1 MISMGYIIEE
11 PFTFYDDLSRM
22 RQRGT
27 KVSLF
32 EKLFGVKDHEGK
44 RIVPG
49 EVKDLYRKTIAIA
62 WPSTVEGALLS
73 IIGSVDTMMVGTL
86 GAAAIAAVGLT
97 SQPRM
102 IMLVLAQALC
112 VGTTALC
119 ARRKGAHDQRGAN
132 PCLNQS
138 LTIISV
144 IGVLMTLIGYFGAE
158 WLMKLGGANED
169 TMALSVTYFRVIS
182 LAFLP
187 QCWQLCICAAMRAIG
202 KTRVTMTTNITANLI
217 NVCLN
222 YVLINGK
229 LGFPALGVKGAAI
242 ATACGTIAASA
253 ICVATVLRKG
263 GYYHLDRPRFDR
275 TTVDGLTK
283 VGSSSMVESVCL
295 RLGFLLLARLIA
307 GIGTNAF
314 AAYQIVCQ
322 VTGLSF
328 TLGDGVATGG
338 TSLVG
343 QSLGAK
349 RKDLAYAHSQ
359 VAYRM
364 GIVVSLGLMLVILIF
379 GRYIAQLF
387 TTDEAIIHGVTISLY
402 VVIFSMIP
410 QNGRVISSGA
420 LRGAGDVKFVA
431 ACALLSVAILR
442 PVLTYLFCY
451 PVANLFPGSQI
462 AVIGPWIAFLLDA
475 VIRDRL
481 LMRRLKQGKWLDI
494 KLS

>member
-1 MISMGYIIEE
+1 M
-11 PFTFYDDLSRM
+11 T
-22 RQRGT
+22 
-27 KVSLF
+27 LF
-32 EKLFGVKDHEGK
+32 ERLFGVKDHEGN
-44 RIVPG
+44 RIDAAQLK
-49 EVKDLYRKTIAIA
+49 ELYRKTIAIA

-73 IIGSVDTMMVGTL
+73 IISSVDTMMVGTL

-119 ARRKGAHDQRGAN
+119 ARRKGAHDQAGAN
-132 PCLNQS
+132 SCLNQS
-138 LTIISV
+138 LMIISV

-169 TMALSVTYFRVIS
+169 TMALSVSYFRVIS

-202 KTRVTMTTNITANLI
+202 KTRVTMTTNITANVV
-217 NVCLN
+217 NVILN
-222 YVLINGK
+222 YILINGK
-229 LGFPALGVKGAAI
+229 FGFPALGVKGAAI
-242 ATACGTIAASA
+242 ATAIGTVTASA
-253 ICVATVLRKG
+253 ICLMVVIRKG
-263 GYYHLDRPRFDR
+263 GYYHLSLPRFDR
-275 TTVDGLTK
+275 LTLSGLTK

-314 AAYQIVCQ
+314 AAYQIVSQ
-322 VTGLSF
+322 VTSLSF

-349 RKDLAYAHSQ
+349 RKDRAYAHAQ
-359 VAYRM
+359 VAYKM
-364 GIVVSLGLMLVILIF
+364 GIVVSLGLMTVIFLF
-379 GRYIAQLF
+379 RRQIALLF
-387 TTDEAIIHGVTISLY
+387 TTDEAIIRNVTLSLY
-402 VVIFSMIP
+402 VVILSMIP
-410 QNGRVISSGA
+410 QNGRVITSGA

-431 ACALLSVAILR
+431 ACALWSVALLR
-442 PVLTYLFCY
+442 PILTYLFCY
-451 PVANLFPGSQI
+451 PLAAMVPQWDI
-462 AVIGPWIAFLLDA
+462 AVVAPWVAFLIDA
-475 VIRDRL
+475 VVRDRL
-481 LMRRLKQGKWLDI
+481 MARRLRQGKWLEI
-494 KLS
+494 KLG

>member
-1 MISMGYIIEE
+1 
-11 PFTFYDDLSRM
+11 M
-22 RQRGT
+22 RFRPVHPAERGINVT
-27 KVSLF
+27 IF
-32 EKLFGVKDHEGK
+32 EKLFGVKDHEGN
-44 RIVPG
+44 RIDPAQL
-49 EVKDLYRKTIAIA
+49 KDLYRKTIAIA

-73 IIGSVDTMMVGTL
+73 IISSVDTMMVGSL

-119 ARRKGAHDQRGAN
+119 ARRKGAHDQAGAN
-132 PCLNQS
+132 SCLNQS
-138 LTIISV
+138 LSIITV
-144 IGVLMTLIGYFGAE
+144 IGILMTLIGYFGAE

-169 TMALSVTYFRVIS
+169 TMALSVSYFRVIS

-187 QCWQLCICAAMRAIG
+187 QCWQICICAAMRAIG
-202 KTRVTMTTNITANLI
+202 KTRVTMTTNITANII

-222 YVLINGK
+222 YILINGK
-229 LGFPALGVKGAAI
+229 FGFPALGVKGAAI
-242 ATACGTIAASA
+242 ATACGTISASA
-253 ICVATVLRKG
+253 ICIAVVLQKG
-263 GYYHLDRPRFDR
+263 GYYHLNRPKFDR
-275 TTVDGLTK
+275 VTLDGLTK

-349 RKDLAYAHSQ
+349 RKDLAYAHAQ
-359 VAYRM
+359 VAYKI
-364 GIVVSLGLMLVILIF
+364 GIVVSLGLMLVIFIF
-379 GRYIAQLF
+379 ARHIAQLF
-387 TTDEAIIHGVTISLY
+387 TTDPVIIYGVTISLY
-402 VVIFSMIP
+402 VVILSMIP
-410 QNGRVISSGA
+410 QNGRVILSGA

-431 ACALLSVAILR
+431 YCALISVAILR
-442 PVLTYLFCY
+442 PILTYLFCY
-451 PVANLFPGSQI
+451 PIAGMFPGSSI
-462 AVIGPWIAFLLDA
+462 AVIAPWAAFLLDA
-475 VIRDRL
+475 VVRDRL
-481 LMRRLKQGKWLDI
+481 MMRRLRQAKWLDI